1 MKSELYTKIIL
12 TALTIG
18 VFALVYQQSGADGLS
33 PISVAEAKGKA
44 SKAKVYNWLYQEVQ
58 INGDYITG
66 GEAIYLTKQGCLKS
80 AGLYGNSYACIR
92 IQPTGLRHPSKGYD
106 KTDKSL

>member
-1 MKSELYTKIIL
+1 MKTDLYTKIIL

-44 SKAKVYNWLYQEVQ
+44 SKAKVYNWLYQEVEFGYRGN
-58 INGDYITG
+58 ISRSYKT
-66 GEAIYLTKQGCLKS
+66 YLTKQQCVESVGKS
-80 AGLYGNSYACIR
+80 SNKYACIR
-92 IQPTGLRHPSKGYD
+92 IQPTGLRHPSSGYD
-106 KTDKSL
+106 KTN

>member
-1 MKSELYTKIIL
+1 MKSDLYTKIIL

-44 SKAKVYNWLYQEVQ
+44 SKAKVYNWLYQEVSF
-58 INGDYITG
+58 YYG
-66 GEAIYLTKQGCLKS
+66 GRISSSLKTYLTKEQCLKS
-80 AGLYGNSYACIR
+80 VGKHANQYACIR

-106 KTDKSL
+106 RAD

>member
-1 MKSELYTKIIL
+1 MKTDLYTKIIL

-44 SKAKVYNWLYQEVQ
+44 SKAKVYNWLYQQVRF
-58 INGDYITG
+58 DG
-66 GEAIYLTKQGCLKS
+66 GRISQSYNTYLTKEQCLKWLGKH
-80 AGLYGNSYACIR
+80 ANQYARIR
-92 IQPTGLRHPSKGYD
+92 IQPTGLRHPSRNE
-106 KTDKSL
+106 